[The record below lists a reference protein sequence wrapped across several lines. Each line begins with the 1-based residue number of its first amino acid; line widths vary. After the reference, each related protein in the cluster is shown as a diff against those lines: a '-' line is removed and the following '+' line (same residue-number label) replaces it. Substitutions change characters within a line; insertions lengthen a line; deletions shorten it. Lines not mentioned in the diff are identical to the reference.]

1 MLVFN
6 PAVAFDNNEAELSSL
21 LKIKKEE
28 VAGVKGNFSFQVEEI
43 TRMVPAE
50 LNQELFDN
58 VFGEGTV
65 SSEEEFRAK
74 IKEGIAK
81 QFESDSDY
89 KFLIDVREYLVNKIG
104 KLEFPDALLKRIMLL
119 NNEEKGEAFVAEN
132 YDKSIEEL
140 TWHLIKEQLVEANN
154 IKVEQEDVLKMARD
168 TTKAQF
174 AQYGML
180 SIPDDVLDNYAQ
192 EMLKKKETIN
202 NLVSR
207 VVEVKLAAA
216 LKAQVTLENKNV
228 SIEEFNKMFE

>member
-1 MLVFN
+1 MNFNLVEMYNGLLRFNKHILNELAEGLKHLPNLDGVSKGDSLIINEQGN
-6 PAVAFDNNEAELSSL
+6 PAWGSATFIPTFENAEALND
-21 LKIKKEE
+21 EE
-28 VAGVKGNFSFQVEEI
+28 
-43 TRMVPAE
+43 
-50 LNQELFDN
+50 
-58 VFGEGTV
+58 
-65 SSEEEFRAK
+65 
-74 IKEGIAK
+74 
-81 QFESDSDY
+81 
-89 KFLIDVREYLVNKIG
+89 
-104 KLEFPDALLKRIMLL
+104 
-119 NNEEKGEAFVAEN
+119 
-132 YDKSIEEL
+132 
-140 TWHLIKEQLVEANN
+140 
-154 IKVEQEDVLKMARD
+154 VEQEDVLKMARD

>member
-1 MLVFN
+1 MTIKQTPYLIAAILLPFIAAAQTATTTTTSGNQSSATVNATVAPNSAAPAPSGSN
-6 PAVAFDNNEAELSSL
+6 PAANAEGE
-21 LKIKKEE
+21 KEE
-28 VAGVKGNFSFQVEEI
+28 
-43 TRMVPAE
+43 
-50 LNQELFDN
+50 
-58 VFGEGTV
+58 
-65 SSEEEFRAK
+65 
-74 IKEGIAK
+74 
-81 QFESDSDY
+81 
-89 KFLIDVREYLVNKIG
+89 
-104 KLEFPDALLKRIMLL
+104 
-119 NNEEKGEAFVAEN
+119 EEKGEEYVAEN